1 MITFCI
7 PSKNNKRYLE
17 AAIPS
22 IRKNS
27 YYKDNKIVIFI
38 DSDEDG
44 TLVWCDSN
52 YKKYDFDYFVN
63 PNENNELYG
72 IGKAYDFLIDKANTE
87 MVCVFHADM
96 MLAKH
101 ADKHMMDEWS
111 EKTVVCATRIEPPLH
126 PEGPEKI
133 VRDFGMWPET
143 DVEDGFRE
151 KEFDEFVQEVKQL
164 HENDTGVTEGLFAPW
179 LVSKKDFNAVG
190 GHDYRF
196 KSAREDSDL
205 FNRFQLA
212 GYKLKQTWQ
221 GFVYHLT
228 ARGGQFEHGVL
239 TKDHSSKSKDW
250 QVLMEASTKEFFRKW
265 HTPVLHDEYMKPIIP
280 PVYHTSIIAKYCNE
294 QMIELLE
301 PWCDKL
307 YVDCDMNTILSYIS
321 KHQQYTVTDLSE
333 KILYYNTEIT
343 GDVIVNLD
351 CTKLT
356 NENYNYLSMLSRI
369 VEDSGQKDMTQR
381 LDIFTIRINH
391 KQDTKKDLIIC

>member
-27 YYKDNKIVIFI
+27 YYKDNKINIFI
-38 DSDEDG
+38 DADDDG
-44 TLVWCDSN
+44 TVIWCDSN
-52 YKKYDFDYFVN
+52 YNKYNFDYYIN
-63 PNENNELYG
+63 PNEDDELYG
-72 IGKAYDFLIDKANTE
+72 IGRAYDYLIEKAETE

-101 ADKHMMDEWS
+101 ADKYMMDEWS

-143 DVEDGFRE
+143 DVEDGFKE
-151 KEFDEFVQEVKQL
+151 EEFDEFVEEVRQL
-164 HENDTGVTEGLFAPW
+164 HENDEGVTEGLFAPW
-179 LVSKKDFNAVG
+179 LVSKTDFNAVG

-196 KSAREDSDL
+196 RSAREDSDL

-239 TKDHSSKSKDW
+239 TKDHSAKSKDW
-250 QVLMEASTKEFFRKW
+250 QILMEASTKEYFRKW
-265 HTPVLHDEYMKPIIP
+265 HTPVLHDEYMKPIVP
-280 PVYHTSIIAKYCNE
+280 AVYHTTFVMTNSTIDAIK
-294 QMIELLE
+294 LVE

-307 YVDCDMNTILSYIS
+307 YVDCEANKILEYIGEE
-321 KHQQYTVTDLSE
+321 QQYTSTDLSD
-333 KILYYNTEIT
+333 KIIYNNTEPK
-343 GDVIVNLD
+343 GDVIVEFDFANMNND
-351 CTKLT
+351 
-356 NENYNYLSMLSRI
+356 NYNYLALLSRI
-369 VEDSGQKDMTQR
+369 IEDSGQVGITQKLDMYTVNINKKI
-381 LDIFTIRINH
+381 DI
-391 KQDTKKDLIIC
+391 KKDLVKC